1 MEYKKSNVFTEKGNI
16 AFVDERRKLWYH
28 FECLKDREVYDLKK
42 IGVSLLAFFMIISL
56 GGNFLLEAK
65 DTATENGYGE
75 ASDSIEEVEIV
86 TEDTYVPID
95 PEVSQL
101 MENVAMGS
109 SMASQPMLMS
119 SGEPYWQEDNGIKS
133 FYDGYGNLVYSKGS
147 KKVIDVSEHNSDK
160 SSGKKKID
168 WQKVK
173 DSGVDGVIIRLGW
186 GYLGKDTYFD
196 YNISECNRLGIPYGL
211 YLYSYAYD
219 ANFAY
224 SEAIGAA
231 EMLEGVDLNLSYPFY
246 YDIEKFDAWND
257 EGTTRRPP
265 TTIKAYESIIS
276 TFITT
281 LAKKDSRLSG
291 KIHVYSYRSY
301 LTGVLNSPNII
312 YPYVSWAAEYG
323 PDLKFTNNNYSGPQG
338 WQYSSSGSVSGIVGN
353 VDMNCFS
360 DQFYNKA
367 LTDTLPSSIQEK
379 LNAQKLTFS
388 NGYVSGFALGS
399 DISTLSA
406 ALSSVG
412 AVTITNASGNVITSG
427 KVATGQTIT
436 VTIQDKTI
444 GTSTYAM
451 QVIIYGDVNGDGKIS
466 ALDYVKIRN
475 KLDNKT
481 NLNSYETKGADVNK
495 DGRISAIDYVKIRN
509 QLDGRSSIS
518 Q

>member
-1 MEYKKSNVFTEKGNI
+1 M
-16 AFVDERRKLWYH
+16 
-28 FECLKDREVYDLKK
+28 KK

-86 TEDTYVPID
+86 TEDTYVPVD

-147 KKVIDVSEHNSDK
+147 KKVIDVSEHN
-160 SSGKKKID
+160 GKIN
-168 WQKVK
+168 WEKVK
-173 DSGVDGVIIRLGW
+173 ASGVDGVIIRLGW
-186 GYLGKDTYFD
+186 GYLGKDNYFD

-224 SEAIGAA
+224 SEANGAA

-246 YDIEKFDAWND
+246 YDIEKFDAWD
-257 EGTTRRPP
+257 DDGTTRRPP

-281 LAKKDSRLSG
+281 LAKKDSRLSR

-338 WQYSSSGSVSGIVGN
+338 WQYSSSGSVSGISGR

-436 VTIQDKTI
+436 VTIQDQTT
-444 GTSTYAM
+444 GTSSYAM
-451 QVIIYGDVNGDGKIS
+451 QVVIRGDLNGDGNIGATDLYKLKMHIINKGKLSGANLEAAKLANNSAGATSLLKIKN
-466 ALDYVKIRN
+466 DIIGKEKI
-475 KLDNKT
+475 K
-481 NLNSYETKGADVNK
+481 
-495 DGRISAIDYVKIRN
+495 
-509 QLDGRSSIS
+509 Q
-518 Q
+518 

>member
-1 MEYKKSNVFTEKGNI
+1 M
-16 AFVDERRKLWYH
+16 
-28 FECLKDREVYDLKK
+28 KK
-42 IGVSLLAFFMIISL
+42 IGVSLLAFFMVISL
-56 GGNFLLEAK
+56 GSNFLLEAK
-65 DTATENGYGE
+65 DTEVENGYGE

-86 TEDTYVPID
+86 TEDTYVPVD

-119 SGEPYWQEDNGIKS
+119 SGEPYWQEENEIKS

-147 KKVIDVSEHNSDK
+147 KKVIDVSEHN
-160 SSGKKKID
+160 GKIN
-168 WQKVK
+168 WEKVK
-173 DSGVDGVIIRLGW
+173 ASGVDGVIIRLGW
-186 GYLGKDTYFD
+186 GYLGKDNYFD

-338 WQYSSSGSVSGIVGN
+338 WQYSSSGSVSGISGR

-436 VTIQDKTI
+436 VTIQDKTT
-444 GTSTYAM
+444 GTSSYAM
-451 QVIIYGDVNGDGKIS
+451 QVIIYGDVNGDGEIY
-466 ALDYVKIRN
+466 ATDYVKIKN
-475 KLDNKT
+475 HIMGKASLTGASAKA
-481 NLNSYETKGADVNK
+481 ADVNK
-495 DGRISAIDYVKIRN
+495 DGNIYATDYVKIKN
-509 QLDGRSSIS
+509 HIMGKSTIQ